1 MASDGAADE
10 HDVMEIGAEEYD
22 LEDDEDVSGAC
33 DVVTG
38 PGLQGCTGP
47 HMLHLTCMTSWR
59 PGGWSM
65 TWGVTRMSEA
75 SHVVLPSAMTGGQN
89 PSSIASIRY
98 TS

>member
-38 PGLQGCTGP
+38 PSLQDCTGP
-47 HMLHLTCMTSWR
+47 HMLHLTCMTSWTLEL
-59 PGGWSM
+59 GSM
-65 TWGVTRMSEA
+65 TWRVMRMFEA
-75 SHVVLPSAMTGGQN
+75 RRMVLLSLKAGWSWHPSH
-89 PSSIASIRY
+89 
-98 TS
+98 